1 MERGYCLICGK
12 NIEIQMCCN
21 GYMCGCMGQPVEP
34 PLCSEKCHDVYANKP
49 PIKYEDM
56 SIHQLG
62 ALLRERL
69 EEQLYVLDEI
79 VNESETEK

>member
-12 NIEIQMCCN
+12 DIEIQVCCN

-34 PLCSEKCHDVYANKP
+34 PICSGKCHDVYTNKP

-62 ALLRERL
+62 ALLRKRL